1 MKRALPVIA
10 LAACSRPVERKAPP
24 PVVVADAAAGAPGD
38 AMPADAAPRDAP
50 TSVVATVSRVDVVG
64 ADTLMVFSAGSD
76 DGVQPSWRVTF
87 IVDRDVPPC
96 PIVRVTRHETVCRW
110 NQTFLPSR
118 VVRLEPGPA
127 TATP

>member
-1 MKRALPVIA
+1 MRCGTGPARA
-10 LAACSRPVERKAPP
+10 
-24 PVVVADAAAGAPGD
+24 VAHGASHQRARYGQV
-38 AMPADAAPRDAP
+38 PADAAPRDAP
-50 TSVVATVSRVDVVG
+50 TSVMATVSRVDVVG

-87 IVDRDVPPC
+87 IVDRDVPAC